1 MTKQVTGAFTFD
13 KWESAPD
20 ETWPEV
26 GRTHGEKTFT
36 GEITGTSVLAATMTS
51 VEGGPAVY
59 VAIEKYEVEFD
70 GLKGRFLVAHRATK
84 NGDVQDLSL
93 LIVPGSGSGDLTGI
107 TGTAEITPDDDFIL
121 TYEIAA
127 S

>member
-20 ETWPEV
+20 EAWPEV

-51 VEGGPAVY
+51 VEDGPAVY

-70 GLKGRFLVAHRATK
+70 GLKGRFLVAHRATMS
-84 NGDVQDLSL
+84 GDQQELSL
-93 LIVPGSGSGDLTGI
+93 LIVPGSGAGDLTGI
-107 TGTAEITPDDDFIL
+107 TGTAEITADHDFIL
-121 TYEIAA
+121 TYDLDTP
-127 S
+127 